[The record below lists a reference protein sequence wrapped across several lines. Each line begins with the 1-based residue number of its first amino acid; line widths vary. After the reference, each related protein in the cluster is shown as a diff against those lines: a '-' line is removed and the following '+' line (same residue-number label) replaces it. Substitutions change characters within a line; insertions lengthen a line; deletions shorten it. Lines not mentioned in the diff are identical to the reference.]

1 MHLLGVDHK
10 FGNILDRPE
19 APFIEV
25 PDHHADVLT

>member
-1 MHLLGVDHK
+1 MGVDNK